1 MTKKNRDLEYALD
14 ANGNPTDVLVGCIRG
29 CDACK
34 REICLLDYVSD
45 EEAKPYDP
53 YLEEESELNEEEK
66 EMFYG
71 YTTEELDYEE

>member
-14 ANGNPTDVLVGCIRG
+14 INGSPTDVLVGCISG

-34 REICLLDYVSD
+34 REICLLDYIEEQERKNEVLYLD
-45 EEAKPYDP
+45 EEA
-53 YLEEESELNEEEK
+53 ELEEEK

-71 YTTEELDYEE
+71 YSNEELGYEE

>member
-1 MTKKNRDLEYALD
+1 MTKKNKDLEYALD
-14 ANGNPTDVLVGCIRG
+14 TNGSPTDVLVGCIRG

-34 REICLLDYVSD
+34 REICLLDYIEEQATRSD
-45 EEAKPYDP
+45 AL
-53 YLEEESELNEEEK
+53 YLDEDTELEEEK